1 MRGRVKFK
9 AKKQK
14 EIQKEKRRKVPPK
27 VNLLGLKT
35 TAKRLIDVHDRA
47 NEI

>member
-9 AKKQK
+9 AEKQK
-14 EIQKEKRRKVPPK
+14 KILKERGGKAPPK

-35 TAKRLIDVHDRA
+35 TAKRLIDVHDGA